1 MRTTVKATA
10 TVTPATE
17 AKTEVVVSISKAIVA
32 TIAPLAS
39 ADATAQAAM
48 RARDKQVVVAG
59 TVTGQDKDLLQILAT
74 HGRSPIQKA
83 LKPLFVEAYAKAGRD
98 ELYAGQQL
106 SRVLSIAFPGGLK
119 PGGKDASPAKRAK
132 AVERAKTMLAKG
144 LEKNEETLTLIALAN
159 GSKIYGSDGKL
170 ADVKKDGGSGGGNA
184 KPPLDTFTFIVG
196 NAVTAA
202 KEAKLDALQLLNVL
216 IDALKASEM
225 INEEEAEAIGTA
237 CTEAL

>member
-1 MRTTVKATA
+1 MKATVKATTA
-10 TVTPATE
+10 VTPAIE
-17 AKTEVVVSISKAIVA
+17 AKAEIQVTISKAIVA

-48 RARDKQVVVAG
+48 RARDKQVVVTG
-59 TVTGQDKDLLQILAT
+59 TVIGEDKSLQVILQA

-106 SRVLSIAFPGGLK
+106 SRVLSIAFPGGLNAK
-119 PGGKDASPAKRAK
+119 PKEIEKAK
-132 AVERAKTMLAKG
+132 ANLAKG
-144 LEKNEETLTLIALAN
+144 IAANEETLTLIGLSTGRLA
-159 GSKIYGSDGKL
+159 YQ
-170 ADVKKDGGSGGGNA
+170 KDGTIAKRVTAAGSGGHNA
-184 KPPLDTFTFIVG
+184 KSPLESFAFTVG
-196 NAVTAA
+196 NAVTSA

-225 INEEEAEAIGTA
+225 IDAEEAEAIGAA
-237 CTEAL
+237 CKEAL